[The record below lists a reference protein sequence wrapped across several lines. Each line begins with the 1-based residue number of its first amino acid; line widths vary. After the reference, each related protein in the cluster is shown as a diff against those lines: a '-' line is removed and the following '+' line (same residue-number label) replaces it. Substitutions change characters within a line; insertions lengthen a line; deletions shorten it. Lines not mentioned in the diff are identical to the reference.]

1 MCQHP
6 INKTKRDVLAFNNL
20 LSHTNII
27 YKMLKKLPFKTVV
40 THSLQIIPFRQAIL
54 STAPSNIT
62 SFDKNLNK
70 KRLY

>member
-1 MCQHP
+1 
-6 INKTKRDVLAFNNL
+6 
-20 LSHTNII
+20 
-27 YKMLKKLPFKTVV
+27 V

>member
-1 MCQHP
+1 
-6 INKTKRDVLAFNNL
+6 
-20 LSHTNII
+20 
-27 YKMLKKLPFKTVV
+27 MLKKLPFKTVV
-40 THSLQIIPFRQAIL
+40 THSLQIIPFRQAIP